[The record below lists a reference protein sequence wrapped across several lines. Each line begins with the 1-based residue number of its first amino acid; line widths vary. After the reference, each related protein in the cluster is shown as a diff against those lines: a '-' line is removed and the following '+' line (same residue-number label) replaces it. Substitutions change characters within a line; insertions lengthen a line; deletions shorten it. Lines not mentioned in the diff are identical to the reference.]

1 MHAERARVAPEAVC
15 AAALAAAVAAVLGGM
30 WVRGLSP
37 FWSDLTYLHHGWRAA
52 PAMLIQ
58 AGRAP
63 LWEPSLYFGM
73 PMAGAMQGGIFYP
86 AGVVYSLF
94 GFATAT
100 ALFQFAQLFTA
111 GWLCALW
118 LRSWRASWGASLGGA
133 VLFAFGGVMITRLSF
148 PNHLATLVWAPALA
162 LFFRRPPLLALTLG
176 IMALAGYPTFIP
188 GCAAAAWVVAYA
200 ARARAW
206 TWRSAAAGWALA
218 ASSSAGLAALQLL
231 PGLELAFN
239 SRRAAGVGLE
249 EALIWSFAPR
259 DLLQW
264 IGPLAVGLKN
274 FHPAVDWTMCV
285 YLGLV
290 GAGTAAWGAYVL
302 PRRRAVVLLSALAAI
317 AVLILGSSN
326 PVSAAL
332 WAGASPLRFVRYPG
346 NLSYIALLP
355 LSALATGGFSRR
367 RFGPVL
373 VIAAGIELVAL
384 SRLAIPAAPRE
395 LFVSAGPLVR
405 TLQAQTP
412 DARYLISPK
421 ALHASTGS
429 DVFDWKHRLYGLTN
443 APYRLRAAV
452 NFGEPLVPSRS
463 YAVLDALESLPNA
476 EAAGRW
482 MPWLG
487 AARLLTPGPA
497 SWPSLEPAGAALW
510 SLSRPRGPVSLAWRL
525 SPAAGAALPAGWP
538 ATPPP
543 LGTPLELRRERED
556 RFEAS
561 GAGEGWAFVAEPLFP
576 GWRADLNGKPAVAE
590 PALEAFQKIATPPGP
605 WTIRWRYDP
614 APWKAGLLLSWAA
627 WTLLAAYWYHR
638 A

>member
-15 AAALAAAVAAVLGGM
+15 AASLAAAVAAVLGGM
-30 WVRGLSP
+30 WARGLSP
-37 FWSDLTYLHHGWRAA
+37 FWIDLTYLHHGWRAA
-52 PAMLIQ
+52 PAMLVQ

-73 PMAGAMQGGIFYP
+73 PMAGAMQGGLFYP
-86 AGVVYSLF
+86 AGIVYTLF

-100 ALFQFAQLFTA
+100 ALFQFLQLFTA

-118 LRSWRASWGASLGGA
+118 LRSWRASWGASLGGG
-133 VLFAFGGVMITRLSF
+133 VLFAFGGVMIARLSF
-148 PNHLATLVWAPALA
+148 PNHLATMVWAPALA
-162 LFFRRPPLLALTLG
+162 LFFRRPGPLTLVLG
-176 IMALAGYPTFIP
+176 LMVLAGYPTFIP
-188 GCAAAAWVVAYA
+188 GCAVAAWVVAYA
-200 ARARAW
+200 ARSRNW
-206 TWRSAAAGWALA
+206 SWRSASVGWALA
-218 ASSSAGLAALQLL
+218 AASSAGLAALQLL

-239 SRRAAGVGLE
+239 SRRAAGVSVE
-249 EALIWSFAPR
+249 EALIWSFSPA
-259 DLLQW
+259 DLLHW
-264 IGPLAVGLKN
+264 IGPFATGLAR
-274 FHPAVDWTMCV
+274 FHPALDWWSCV
-285 YLGLV
+285 YLG
-290 GAGTAAWGAYVL
+290 GAGALAVAGGAFML
-302 PRRRAVVLLSALAAI
+302 PRRRVLVLAAALAAVV
-317 AVLILGSSN
+317 VLILGSSN

-355 LSALATGGFSRR
+355 LSALAAGGFSRR
-367 RFGPVL
+367 RLGPLL

-395 LFVSAGPLVR
+395 LFVAAGPLVR
-405 TLQAQTP
+405 TLQAETP
-412 DARYLISPK
+412 DERYLISPK
-421 ALHASTGS
+421 ALHASKGS
-429 DVFDWKHRLYGLTN
+429 DIFDWKQRLYGLTN

-452 NFGEPLVPSRS
+452 NFGEPLVPAHS
-463 YAVLDALESLPNA
+463 YAVLDALESLPSA
-476 EAAGRW
+476 DAAAGW

-497 SWPSLEPAGAALW
+497 SSARLEPAGEALW

-525 SPAAGAALPAGWP
+525 SPAAGAALSAAWP

-543 LGTPLELRRERED
+543 LGAPLALRRERED
-556 RFEAS
+556 RFEVS
-561 GAGEGWAFVAEPLFP
+561 GEGEGWAFVAEPLFP
-576 GWRADLNGKPAVAE
+576 GWRADLNGKPAAAE

-614 APWKAGLLLSWAA
+614 QPWRAGVLLAWAA
-627 WTLLAAYWYHR
+627 WTVLAAYWYHR